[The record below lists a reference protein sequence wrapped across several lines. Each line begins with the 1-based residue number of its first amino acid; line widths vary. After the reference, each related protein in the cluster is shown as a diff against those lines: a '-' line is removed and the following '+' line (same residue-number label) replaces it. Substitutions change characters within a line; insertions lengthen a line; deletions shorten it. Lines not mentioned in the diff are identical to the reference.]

1 MRSYICKVT
10 YLEGKYTL
18 SYKIMIHNKLRE

>member
-1 MRSYICKVT
+1 VT

-18 SYKIMIHNKLRE
+18 AYKIMIHNKLRE